1 MNQPT
6 AEPILIDFIPLPS
19 DPAQLTIEHVRMAFV
34 GDWSALK
41 DVVSAAQEV
50 ARTQQLDPVLST
62 E

>member
-6 AEPILIDFIPLPS
+6 AEPILKDFIPLPS
-19 DPAQLTIEHVRMAFV
+19 DPAQLTIEHVRTAFT

-41 DVVSAAQEV
+41 DVVTTAQEV
-50 ARTQQLDPVLST
+50 IRSKSFEPAVST